1 MARDW
6 KKPRKAR
13 EIESVPAQAWSRNA
27 LSKRNHKATTSMI
40 RVVHV
45 FVGSPLLMPL
55 LALSLLLSQGYTGVD
70 AVATEDYN
78 GKPQGLRGN
87 AVNNDVMDPEL

>member
-1 MARDW
+1 MIE
-6 KKPRKAR
+6 KKNRKAR
-13 EIESVPAQAWSRNA
+13 EIKSIPTQARSHNS
-27 LSKRNHKATTSMI
+27 LPNRNHKATTSMM

-45 FVGSPLLMPL
+45 FVGSPLLISLPL
-55 LALSLLLSQGYTGVD
+55 LLLPLLSLGHTGVD
-70 AVATEDYN
+70 AVGTEDYN